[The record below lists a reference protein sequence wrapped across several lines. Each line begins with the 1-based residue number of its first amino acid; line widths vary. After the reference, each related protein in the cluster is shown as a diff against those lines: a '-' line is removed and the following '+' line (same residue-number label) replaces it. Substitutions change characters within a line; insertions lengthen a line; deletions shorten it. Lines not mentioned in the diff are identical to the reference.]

1 MLCLVWQV
9 PFLFGISTLERVAPM
24 ISHWF
29 IGRTGRHLFLADGKK
44 TLQPLLQRMV
54 TDCHEGRFMSALWA
68 FKQRTAYANIV
79 YDRILC
85 V

>member
-1 MLCLVWQV
+1 
-9 PFLFGISTLERVAPM
+9 M

-29 IGRTGRHLFLADGKK
+29 IGRTGRHLFLADGNK

-54 TDCHEGRFMSALWA
+54 TDCHEGRFMSALQA

-85 V
+85 VCLVPMLQQAQVQLKLSF